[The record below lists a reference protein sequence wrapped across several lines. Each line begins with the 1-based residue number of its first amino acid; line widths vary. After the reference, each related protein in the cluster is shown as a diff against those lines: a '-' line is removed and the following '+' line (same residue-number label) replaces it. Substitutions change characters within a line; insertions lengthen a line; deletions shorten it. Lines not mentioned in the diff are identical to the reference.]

1 MRIEIIS
8 DTVCPWCLIG
18 KRRLERALARRQDVD
33 VEVAW
38 RPFELNPDMPAEG
51 LPREAYLEA
60 KFGGSRR
67 ADEIYAAIR
76 AAGAS
81 EDIPFD
87 FDRIGRVPD
96 TVDSHR
102 LIDWSA
108 AEGAQD
114 AVVEGL
120 FTAYFVEGR
129 DIGNHEVLADVAA
142 AAGLDGVGC
151 AAKLASE
158 EDRERVRTES
168 EEARLLGIQGVPF
181 FVFERKYAIS
191 GAQEQEVFLRVFETV
206 EKEAAAPA
214 VA

>member
-1 MRIEIIS
+1 MRIEIVS

-18 KRRLERALARRQDVD
+18 KRRLEKALARRQDAD

-67 ADEIYAAIR
+67 ADEVYAAIR
-76 AAGAS
+76 AAGSS

-87 FDRIGRVPD
+87 FDRIGRVPN

-120 FTAYFVEGR
+120 FTTYFVEGR
-129 DIGNHEVLADVAA
+129 DIGDHEVLADVAT
-142 AAGLDGVGC
+142 AAGMDGVRC
-151 AAKLASE
+151 AARLASE
-158 EDRERVRTES
+158 EDRERVRTKS

-191 GAQEQEVFLRVFETV
+191 GAQAPDVFLRVFETI
-206 EKEAAAPA
+206 EKETAAPA
-214 VA
+214 PA

>member
-1 MRIEIIS
+1 MRIEVVS

-18 KRRLERALARRQDVD
+18 KRRLEKALARRGGLN
-33 VEVAW
+33 VEIAW
-38 RPFELNPDMPAEG
+38 RPYEHNPDMPGEG

-67 ADEIYAAIR
+67 ADEVYAEIR

-87 FDRIGRVPD
+87 FDGVRRVPN
-96 TVDSHR
+96 TIHSHR
-102 LIDWSA
+102 LIDWA
-108 AEGAQD
+108 APEGAQN

-129 DIGNHEVLADVAA
+129 DIGDRDVLAAVAA
-142 AAGLDGVGC
+142 AAGMDGERC
-151 AAKLASE
+151 AARLASE
-158 EDRERVRTES
+158 EDRERVRSES

-191 GAQEQEVFLRVFETV
+191 GAQSPEVFLQVFETV
-206 EKEAAAPA
+206 EKEGAAPA
-214 VA
+214 NA

>member
-18 KRRLERALARRQDVD
+18 KRRLEKALARRQDVD

-51 LPREAYLEA
+51 QPREAYLEA

-67 ADEIYAAIR
+67 ADEVYASIR
-76 AAGAS
+76 AASDS
-81 EDIPFD
+81 EDISFD
-87 FDRIGRVPD
+87 FDRIGRVPN

-102 LIDWSA
+102 LIEWSA
-108 AEGAQD
+108 AEGKQD

-120 FTAYFVEGR
+120 FAAYFVEGR

-142 AAGLDGVGC
+142 AAGMDGVRC
-151 AAKLASE
+151 AARLASE
-158 EDRERVRTES
+158 EDRERIRTES

-181 FVFERKYAIS
+181 FVFERKFALS
-191 GAQEQEVFLRVFETV
+191 GAQAPDAFLRVFETI
-206 EKEAAAPA
+206 EKETAAPA
-214 VA
+214 PA

>member
-1 MRIEIIS
+1 MG
-8 DTVCPWCLIG
+8 V
-18 KRRLERALARRQDVD
+18 
-33 VEVAW
+33 
-38 RPFELNPDMPAEG
+38 
-51 LPREAYLEA
+51 
-60 KFGGSRR
+60 
-67 ADEIYAAIR
+67 
-76 AAGAS
+76 
-81 EDIPFD
+81 
-87 FDRIGRVPD
+87 
-96 TVDSHR
+96 
-102 LIDWSA
+102 DWSA

-191 GAQEQEVFLRVFETV
+191 GAQEPEVFLRVFETV